1 MVLFQHHQ
9 LWSSLVQACLSWLSY
24 IAASTDTNCSQL
36 CWWPDHHTG
45 TNRCTAK
52 SYLVIKALCCI
63 EQTLCQRLACRMY
76 SCRHLRLLR
85 DVFAIQSRRFI
96 CLDCAHKSSNKASCI
111 HNTRRLANWY
121 LLCTW
126 TTLTYLFLHEPCS
139 WHWAD
144 LPSCWFVHEKF
155 ASSLLCL
162 PLIDRPFRSS
172 LPAAQAR
179 CHISG
184 IVPATGNVHC

>member
-1 MVLFQHHQ
+1 MPLASLIKIEWCCFNTTSCEALLSRHASHDYLILPHQRTLTVHSFADDLIITRVL
-9 LWSSLVQACLSWLSY
+9 
-24 IAASTDTNCSQL
+24 
-36 CWWPDHHTG
+36 
-45 TNRCTAK
+45 K

-139 WHWAD
+139 WH
-144 LPSCWFVHEKF
+144 
-155 ASSLLCL
+155 
-162 PLIDRPFRSS
+162 
-172 LPAAQAR
+172 
-179 CHISG
+179 
-184 IVPATGNVHC
+184 